1 MLSREIFNLNVLDW
15 IQLMVLNFENKS
27 APVWCGSAKCWP
39 NCELGLVLAKKQSIQ
54 SINQPQID
62 NCIHNL
68 KLPTRAEEVP
78 ENTWNTVEK
87 QIQNTT
93 RDVSIEKVVC
103 KIHSHYI
110 GTSYRQAFMI
120 KTSNIELNQS
130 LSLY

>member
-15 IQLMVLNFENKS
+15 IQLLVPNFENKS
-27 APVWCGSAKCWP
+27 APVWCGSAKYWS
-39 NCELGLVLAKKQSIQ
+39 NCELGLILAKNQSIQ
-54 SINQPQID
+54 SINQPKID
-62 NCIHNL
+62 NHIHNL

-78 ENTWNTVEK
+78 ENTRNTVEK

-110 GTSYRQAFMI
+110 GRSHRQAFMI
-120 KTSNIELNQS
+120 KTNNIELNQS
-130 LSLY
+130 RSLY